1 MPQSNRFNLQISDT
15 MKTNSL
21 ITFFILLV
29 FTGHSFAQK
38 VQPIDKTN
46 QVNVERLGRIDR
58 VFEEYVSNQWING
71 GEVIVY
77 HQDQLIYHKAHG
89 YRDVDQKEP
98 LEKNSIY
105 RMASQTKL
113 ITTVGIM
120 MLLEQGKFLLNDPI
134 SKFLPEFK
142 NPLVLDSYSELDT
155 TFTTIPASREIT
167 FKDLLTHTSG
177 IGYPQIGSPQMT
189 AIYYKSGVYGGLGLV
204 NETTL
209 SQQMEL
215 LAKNPLFNQP
225 GEKYTYGLNIDLL
238 GYLIEVISGQSLW
251 DFYQKEIFEP
261 LGMKDTWF
269 FLPKDKH
276 ARLVPL
282 YLETENRTVTKAS
295 EYFDIG
301 GRTLSNY
308 PITKGTYYSGGAGL
322 SSTAEDYTTFLRMI
336 LNGGEL
342 NGHKFLS
349 SASIRLMTTNQI
361 GNIEFSK
368 GGDGNKF
375 GFGLVLVTEESST
388 NSLVTPGSYEAGGA
402 FSTYFWVDPEREIIG
417 QMMLNK
423 FPNSHFDIFRKLQNL
438 VYQAL
443 D

>member
-1 MPQSNRFNLQISDT
+1 

-38 VQPIDKTN
+38 DQFSDQTKE
-46 QVNVERLGRIDR
+46 VNGERLGRIDR

-89 YRDVDQKEP
+89 YRDVDQKEH

-142 NPLVLDSYSELDT
+142 NPLVLDSYNELDT
-155 TFTTIPASREIT
+155 TFTTIPATREIT

-209 SQQMEL
+209 SNQMGL
-215 LAKNPLFNQP
+215 LAKTPLFNQP

-269 FLPKDKH
+269 FLPEDKH

-301 GRTLSNY
+301 GKTLSNY
-308 PITKGTYYSGGAGL
+308 PIAKGSYYSGGAGL
-322 SSTAEDYTTFLRMI
+322 SSTAEDFTTFLRMI
-336 LNGGEL
+336 LNGGAL
-342 NGHKFLS
+342 NGHKILS

-361 GNIEFSK
+361 GSLEFSN
-368 GGDGNKF
+368 GGKGNKF
-375 GFGLVLVTEESST
+375 GLGLILVTEESGT
-388 NSLVTPGSYEAGGA
+388 NSLVTPGSFEAGGA
-402 FSTYFWVDPEREIIG
+402 FSTYFWIDPKRKIIG

-423 FPNSHFDIFRKLQNL
+423 FPNSHFDLFRKFQNL

>member
-1 MPQSNRFNLQISDT
+1 
-15 MKTNSL
+15 
-21 ITFFILLV
+21 
-29 FTGHSFAQK
+29 
-38 VQPIDKTN
+38 
-46 QVNVERLGRIDR
+46 
-58 VFEEYVSNQWING
+58 
-71 GEVIVY
+71 VY

-89 YRDVDQKEP
+89 YRDVDQKQL

-120 MLLEQGKFLLNDPI
+120 MLLERGKFLLNDPI

-142 NPLVLDSYSELDT
+142 NPLVLDSYNELDT

-209 SQQMEL
+209 SNQMRL
-215 LAKNPLFNQP
+215 LAKTPLFNQP

-269 FLPKDKH
+269 FLPEDKYYGFSLNKDH
-276 ARLVPL
+276 L
-282 YLETENRTVTKAS
+282 YLTDDFTIHHNTGK
-295 EYFDIG
+295 
-301 GRTLSNY
+301 
-308 PITKGTYYSGGAGL
+308 
-322 SSTAEDYTTFLRMI
+322 STALAKVCNKYVAMGDTAVIIFQTEKHEAYQVKDFIKTFAYTGVNRLILVMEDV
-336 LNGGEL
+336 GGVEMEDVRRGADSGL
-342 NGHKFLS
+342 LS
-349 SASIRLMTTNQI
+349 LLDNNEKTLKIPTLTIATTNFPETLM
-361 GNIEFSK
+361 GA
-368 GGDGNKF
+368 
-375 GFGLVLVTEESST
+375 LT
-388 NSLVTPGSYEAGGA
+388 NRPGRFDDKIEAGYPKAEARIKLMEFFVKRPLEANEASALKGKVADSLSPAHLKEALIRSVIHEKTLEVALKEVIKDVEKYNKA
-402 FSTYFWVDPEREIIG
+402 FKEAGKGLGFNE
-417 QMMLNK
+417 
-423 FPNSHFDIFRKLQNL
+423 
-438 VYQAL
+438 
-443 D
+443 

>member
-1 MPQSNRFNLQISDT
+1 MRN
-15 MKTNSL
+15 KYL
-21 ITFFILLV
+21 IIFIVILALK
-29 FTGHSFAQK
+29 GQSFAQK
-38 VQPIDKTN
+38 VQPTDKTN
-46 QVNVERLGRIDR
+46 QANVERLGRIDR
-58 VFEEYVSNQWING
+58 VFQEYVSNQWING

-89 YRDVDQKEP
+89 YRDVDQKQL

-120 MLLEQGKFLLNDPI
+120 MLLERGKFLLNDPI

-142 NPLVLDSYSELDT
+142 NPLVLDSYNELDT

-209 SQQMEL
+209 SNQMRL
-215 LAKNPLFNQP
+215 LAKTPLFNQP

-269 FLPKDKH
+269 FLPEDKYSK
-276 ARLVPL
+276 LVPL
-282 YLETENRTVTKAS
+282 YIETENRTVIKAG

-301 GRTLSNY
+301 GKTLSNY
-308 PITKGTYYSGGAGL
+308 PTAKGSYYSGGAGL

-361 GNIEFSK
+361 GDIEFSTF
-368 GGDGNKF
+368 DGSRTKF
-375 GFGLVLVTEESST
+375 GLGLILVTEESDNYT
-388 NSLVTPGSYEAGGA
+388 LVTSGSFEAGGA
-402 FSTYFWVDPEREIIG
+402 FSTYFWVDPERKIIG

-423 FPNSHFDIFRKLQNL
+423 FPNSHFDLFRKFQNL

>member
-1 MPQSNRFNLQISDT
+1 

-142 NPLVLDSYSELDT
+142 NPLVLDSYNELDT

-189 AIYYKSGVYGGLGLV
+189 AIYYKSGVYVGLGLV
-204 NETTL
+204 NETTI

-215 LAKNPLFNQP
+215 LAKTPLFNQP
-225 GEKYTYGLNIDLL
+225 GEKYTYGLNTDLL

-251 DFYQKEIFEP
+251 DFYQNEIFEP

-269 FLPKDKH
+269 FLPEDKYSK
-276 ARLVPL
+276 LVPL
-282 YLETENRTVTKAS
+282 YIETENRTVIKAG

-301 GRTLSNY
+301 GKTLSNY

-349 SASIRLMTTNQI
+349 SASIRLMTSNQI
-361 GNIEFSK
+361 GNIEFSTF
-368 GGDGNKF
+368 DGSRTKF
-375 GFGLVLVTEESST
+375 GLGLILVTEESDNYT
-388 NSLVTPGSYEAGGA
+388 LVTPGSFEAGGA
-402 FSTYFWVDPEREIIG
+402 FSTYFWVDPERKIIG

-423 FPNSHFDIFRKLQNL
+423 FPNSHFDLFRKLQNL